1 MKKIAYLDCFSG
13 ISGDMLLGS
22 LLDAGLL
29 FKDLQ
34 AALNSLSLTGF
45 KLEVRREPR
54 NNITGTRLL
63 VSLDQGK
70 QPSRDFK
77 SIREMIQRGELSD
90 NVKNKSISVFDLLA
104 EVEGKIHT
112 CPKEDVHFHEVGA
125 VDSVIDVVG
134 AVYGME
140 RLEIDTLTV
149 SQLPLG
155 SGFVDSS
162 HGRIPIPSPATVS
175 ILKDVPVF
183 DSGVK
188 CEMVTPTGAALVKVL
203 ADSFGNIPPMV
214 VKKTGYGVGTRELA
228 DRPNLLRIII
238 GEHELED
245 QIETIALLETNLDNM
260 LPEGL
265 GYLMERLLDAGA
277 LDVTFIPVQMK
288 KNRPGVQIQVM
299 ARPDNRDL
307 LMEIMF
313 RESSTLGVR
322 FFYNQRKVLKRSFR
336 EEDSPWGRL
345 QIKEVIN
352 NDGTL
357 TLAPEYEACRKI
369 ARMNNIPLKKVYDW
383 VLSLNPTSLT

>member
-34 AALNSLSLTGF
+34 AALKSLSLTGF
-45 KLEVRREPR
+45 KIEARREAR
-54 NNITGTRLL
+54 NNITGTRLR

-90 NVKNKSISVFDLLA
+90 SVKSKSLLAFDLLA
-104 EVEGKIHT
+104 EAEGKIHA

-125 VDSVIDVVG
+125 VDSIIDVVG

-140 RLEIDTLTV
+140 QLEIETLTV

-155 SGFVDSS
+155 SGFADSS

-175 ILKDVPVF
+175 ILKGVPVF

-188 CEMVTPTGAALVKVL
+188 CEMVTPTGAALVKAL

-245 QIETIALLETNLDNM
+245 RTETIALLETNLDNM

-277 LDVTFIPVQMK
+277 LDVIFIPVHMK

-299 ARPDNRDL
+299 ARPEDRDL
-307 LMEIMF
+307 LMEIIF
-313 RESSTLGVR
+313 KESSTLGVR

-369 ARMNNIPLKKVYDW
+369 ARINNIPLKKVYDW